1 MNVVVCVAAPALNRA
16 CRAALAMALRLGDSA
31 HLTVLTAG
39 HETQP
44 PVLETLVHLGAPRV
58 VHLCDP
64 VFEAADAFGLGMAL
78 AAAVRHLQADFVFA
92 GNAGDKHGFGL
103 VPAAVAHHWNA
114 NVLSGVEDV
123 SWDGSAGELVT
134 VTNAGGQRLRLAWK
148 SPVVLTVPALKIG
161 DVELPTTSAESPV
174 ETLDL
179 AKLELKPNQ
188 LDFGYDRLASTGPAT
203 GRSETLNSIDELVT
217 CWLSPVKPR

>member
-1 MNVVVCVAAPALNRA
+1 MNVVVCVAAPSLNRA
-16 CRAALAMALRLGDSA
+16 CRAALAMAFRLGDDA
-31 HLTVLTAG
+31 RLTVLTAS

-44 PVLETLVHLGAPRV
+44 PVLETLVHFGASRV

-64 VFEAADAFGLGMAL
+64 AFEAADAFGLGMAL
-78 AAAVRHLQADFVFA
+78 AAAIRHLQTDVVFA
-92 GNAGDKHGFGL
+92 GNAGDRHGFGL
-103 VPAAVAHHWNA
+103 VPAAIAHHWNA
-114 NVLSGVEDV
+114 DVLSGVEEV
-123 SWDGSAGELVT
+123 SWDGSAGELIAT
-134 VTNAGGQRLRLAWK
+134 TRAGGQRLRLAWK

-161 DVELPTTSAESPV
+161 DVELPATSAETPV

-188 LDFGYDRLASTGPAT
+188 LDFGYDRLSSTGPAT

-217 CWLSPVKPR
+217 CWLAPVKPR